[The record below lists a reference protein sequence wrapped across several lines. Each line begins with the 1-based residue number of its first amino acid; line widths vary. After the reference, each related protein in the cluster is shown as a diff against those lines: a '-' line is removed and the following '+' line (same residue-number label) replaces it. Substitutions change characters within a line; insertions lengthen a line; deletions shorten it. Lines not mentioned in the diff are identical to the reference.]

1 MLPQSR
7 RPTTAAVLG
16 ASDEVGVG
24 SMTRDEVATRS
35 ASGDEV
41 VAGSIAGDEVG
52 LGSALELGFRT
63 DPP

>member
-1 MLPQSR
+1 
-7 RPTTAAVLG
+7 
-16 ASDEVGVG
+16 
-24 SMTRDEVATRS
+24 MTRDEVATRS

-52 LGSALELGFRT
+52 LGSALELGFRM

>member
-1 MLPQSR
+1 
-7 RPTTAAVLG
+7 
-16 ASDEVGVG
+16 
-24 SMTRDEVATRS
+24 MTRDEVATRS